1 MTANLKWL
9 SMGARCA
16 ALLVATGGV
25 SRVLAAAAPGPEGP
39 IVQLPPMLVAGSSNV
54 RSWLYVQ
61 TADREYLSRCPAGF
75 TRDFVEAQQRV
86 QQTLR
91 AFVPER
97 FLLKT
102 DVPAVTLIIGKDLKQ
117 AGDDL
122 VAQELRRNFD
132 PAARIM
138 PSMAGNRRPPAEP
151 QVQFLSDLRLDD
163 RDMTALFA
171 YLDQREFDGERL
183 RTTPEAVRVLL
194 ERRTPML
201 SPWLVEGI
209 VSIYRQSRFT
219 SDAFIVPAFSWL
231 SEEESGAL
239 AGNAERPRVL
249 LPMNELFAPDAL
261 RDEDGNELRK
271 QTWRAQ
277 GALFFRWAL
286 DPANQP
292 ARAAFW
298 KLAERAGSERVTE
311 EVFEACFGFGFSDMR
326 DRLSDYLPQ
335 AMKASFRL
343 AIGKLPPLP
352 KVETRPA
359 TPGEVAR
366 LRGEWER
373 IEIGYVKG
381 THPEFAARYA
391 DQARRTLRRAI
402 DEGESD
408 PRMRAVLGLCEVDAG
423 NDAAARPWLESAID
437 AQVVRPRA
445 YFEYAR
451 LRFAELT
458 RDRPARELTAAELAP
473 VVRPLRL
480 ASVQA
485 PPLPEAFALLAD
497 AWLRCKEAPPDGDF
511 ALLAK
516 GANLF
521 SWQPALNYRIA
532 LLQVRHGH
540 RAEAAVSVANGLA
553 CATDEPTRARFA
565 QLQTMLS
572 AQRKP

>member
-1 MTANLKWL
+1 MRANLKWL
-9 SMGARCA
+9 TIGAHCA
-16 ALLVATGGV
+16 ALWVATGAAP
-25 SRVLAAAAPGPEGP
+25 RAFAAAAPVPEGP
-39 IVQLPPMLVAGSSNV
+39 IVQLPPMLVTGSSNM
-54 RSWLYVQ
+54 RPWLYVQ

-86 QQTLR
+86 QQVLR
-91 AFVPER
+91 AFVPEQ

-102 DVPAVTLIIGKDLKQ
+102 DVPAVTLIVGKDLKQ

-122 VAQELRRNFD
+122 VAQELRRSFD
-132 PAARIM
+132 PAARIV
-138 PSMAGNRRPPAEP
+138 PSMVGGRRPPAEP

-201 SPWLVEGI
+201 PPWLVEGI
-209 VSIYRQSRFT
+209 VAIYRQSRFT
-219 SDAFIVPAFSWL
+219 NDAFIVPAFSWL

-249 LPMNELFAPDAL
+249 LPMSELFAPDAL

-271 QTWRAQ
+271 LTWRAQ

-298 KLAERAGSERVTE
+298 KFAERAGSERVTE
-311 EVFEACFGFGFSDMR
+311 EVFEACFGFGLSDMR

-335 AMKASFRL
+335 AVKVSFRL
-343 AIGKLPPLP
+343 PIGKLPPLP
-352 KVETRPA
+352 KIETRPA
-359 TPGEVAR
+359 TPAEVAR
-366 LRGEWER
+366 LLGEWER

-381 THPEFAARYA
+381 THPEFAVRYA

-402 DEGESD
+402 DEGEKD
-408 PRMRAVLGLCEVDAG
+408 PRIPAVLGLCEVDAD
-423 NDAAARPWLESAID
+423 NDAAALPWLEAAMD
-437 AQVVRPRA
+437 ARVVRPRV
-445 YFEYAR
+445 YFEIAR

-458 RDRPARELTAAELAP
+458 RDQPARELSAAQLTP
-473 VVRPLRL
+473 VVVPLRL

-521 SWQPALNYRIA
+521 SWRPALNYRIA

-540 RAEAAVSVANGLA
+540 RTEAAASVANGLA
-553 CATDEPTRARFA
+553 IANDEPTRTRFA
-565 QLQTMLS
+565 QLQSLLS
-572 AQRKP
+572 TPRKP